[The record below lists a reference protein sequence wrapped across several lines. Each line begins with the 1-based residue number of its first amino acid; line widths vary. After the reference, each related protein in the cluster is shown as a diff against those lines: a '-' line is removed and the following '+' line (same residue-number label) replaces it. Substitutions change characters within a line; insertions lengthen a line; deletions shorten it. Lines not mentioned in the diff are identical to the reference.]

1 MPEMTRRP
9 AWRNDAV
16 AKVTG
21 RARYA
26 ADLKFHGLLHAVP
39 VYTDHVHARLRAV
52 ATAAAATMAFW
63 ASR

>member
-1 MPEMTRRP
+1 MSEVNPPR

-26 ADLKFHGLLHAVP
+26 DDLKFHGLLHAVP
-39 VYTDHVHARLRAV
+39 VYTDHVHARLRGV
-52 ATAAAATMAFW
+52 DTDAAAAAPG
-63 ASR
+63 